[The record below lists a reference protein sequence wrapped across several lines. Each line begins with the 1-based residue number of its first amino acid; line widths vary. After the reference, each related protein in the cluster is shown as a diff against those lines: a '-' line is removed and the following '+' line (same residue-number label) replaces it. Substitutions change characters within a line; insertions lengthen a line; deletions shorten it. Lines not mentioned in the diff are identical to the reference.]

1 MPFILLFIVTKT
13 NASFSICMHNY
24 TGPIDNTK
32 KRFIQTSLFV
42 DDNNNRWSCIAV
54 TCLNLR
60 HHLNRELTC
69 LIRTINRPRTFHVF
83 VPQWKG
89 MVNKWSCSMTV
100 PPTHPVTCHKGQ
112 LCHEDHSIVSWHPPP
127 TSSTNQKKGCVTTT
141 NKKVLYNRSTQ
152 CCTILCNTLRISFWT
167 ASILT
172 VSVKNKKKEKNLN
185 NTDYTCKWTYAKQKT
200 KIISLFTQM
209 DGNHWG
215 GCRVSERSLYSHLL
229 THS

>member
-42 DDNNNRWSCIAV
+42 EDNNNRWSCIAV

-112 LCHEDHSIVSWHPPP
+112 LCQEDHSIVSWHPPP
-127 TSSTNQKKGCVTTT
+127 TSSTNQKKAAWRQQTKKFCITDPPNVAQYYVT
-141 NKKVLYNRSTQ
+141 
-152 CCTILCNTLRISFWT
+152 
-167 ASILT
+167 
-172 VSVKNKKKEKNLN
+172 
-185 NTDYTCKWTYAKQKT
+185 
-200 KIISLFTQM
+200 LFAYHFEQ
-209 DGNHWG
+209 
-215 GCRVSERSLYSHLL
+215 LL
-229 THS
+229 S

>member
-1 MPFILLFIVTKT
+1 MTYTYILLRTAFHKSKSKIAQVAYKEIT
-13 NASFSICMHNY
+13 NIKISQSFCLSYFCLLSQRQMRHSLSACII
-24 TGPIDNTK
+24 TQGPLI
-32 KRFIQTSLFV
+32 ILFV

-127 TSSTNQKKGCVTTT
+127 TSSTNQKKAAWRQQTKKFCITDPPNVAQYYVT
-141 NKKVLYNRSTQ
+141 LYAYHFEQ
-152 CCTILCNTLRISFWT
+152 
-167 ASILT
+167 
-172 VSVKNKKKEKNLN
+172 
-185 NTDYTCKWTYAKQKT
+185 
-200 KIISLFTQM
+200 
-209 DGNHWG
+209 
-215 GCRVSERSLYSHLL
+215 LL
-229 THS
+229 S